1 MIVVERVGFM
11 RTVQFTELVAKEI
24 LLDCSHRTRKIY
36 KGIKSRNPKSGGHW
50 QETGFEESTDDV
62 LEPDFEPAR
71 WSSYLAKRISA
82 LTLMTNLLSCG
93 FGSHM
98 NNPAGRCNRASNA
111 EERSE

>member
-1 MIVVERVGFM
+1 M
-11 RTVQFTELVAKEI
+11 RKTKS
-24 LLDCSHRTRKIY
+24 LLRWVI
-36 KGIKSRNPKSGGHW
+36 IKAPV
-50 QETGFEESTDDV
+50 TGQKTAFEEINCDV
-62 LEPDFEPAR
+62 RERDFEPAR